1 MIELKKMI
9 NNTQPTL
16 VGLNELTPSLTLLAL
31 DAALVNDKL
40 ELIDSFE
47 PALLNPD
54 GGIPGPECITQEPG
68 LCFDGDL
75 LTFETGANKP
85 KFGRHSKYLKETI
98 FVQSS
103 ILKLYENK
111 KPYSVDRSII
121 FSSRIV

>member
-1 MIELKKMI
+1 MKTKKST

-16 VGLNELTPSLTLLAL
+16 VGLNEFTPSLTLLAL

-54 GGIPGPECITQEPG
+54 GGIPCAECTTHVPG

-75 LTFETGANKP
+75 LTFDIG
-85 KFGRHSKYLKETI
+85 
-98 FVQSS
+98 
-103 ILKLYENK
+103 ENS
-111 KPYSVDRSII
+111 P
-121 FSSRIV
+121 